1 MRRRGWRPVYA
12 QTRWTRKL
20 LFRKLRKH
28 VAQSRFA
35 DCSAVNGD
43 VDGFIAPRPR
53 TGAVDV
59 FDVLVDVFV
68 CADRMGPVYCWPK
81 IGLLTIANSK
91 AWREVFNVRW
101 PMIDKVGLLKL
112 PSHILKEKYAR
123 RVPISYQL
131 RQVERVLAAGPI
143 SASRVTSS
151 CFSPVTSLQVF
162 TTSILRFTDA
172 MLVGQFRDQ
181 GIAFSAPR
189 KKNRQGPL
197 KPYGGFETAK
207 LYLAK
212 VCELSSFN

>member
-1 MRRRGWRPVYA
+1 LDEQGSGYYYDRAFPDLGFQDPRKSAYDNRNRRMRRRGWRPVYA

-112 PSHILKEKYAR
+112 PSH
-123 RVPISYQL
+123 
-131 RQVERVLAAGPI
+131 
-143 SASRVTSS
+143 SS
-151 CFSPVTSLQVF
+151 
-162 TTSILRFTDA
+162 
-172 MLVGQFRDQ
+172 
-181 GIAFSAPR
+181 
-189 KKNRQGPL
+189 KKNTPVVFPSL
-197 KPYGGFETAK
+197 ISCAK
-207 LYLAK
+207 
-212 VCELSSFN
+212 SSVY